1 MDDKYKGTTIS
12 DKIGRVSVKPVT
24 PDKETFQRLIS
35 RHCQEGNID
44 GASKVLQMMKTQG
57 IKVNENIFNALILG
71 QGEAGD
77 MARSQGMFKVMKQW
91 APSQET

>member
-1 MDDKYKGTTIS
+1 
-12 DKIGRVSVKPVT
+12 
-24 PDKETFQRLIS
+24 
-35 RHCQEGNID
+35 
-44 GASKVLQMMKTQG
+44 MMKTQG

-91 APSQET
+91 APSKET